1 MTERFGKTRRGDK
14 SVSRRQ
20 FIAGAAAAATVTVMK
35 PSRVRGME
43 ANSRVEVGCV
53 GLGGRGRLIAG
64 MMAKHAGYRIT
75 ALADYFGQVADA
87 AGERFSVPKERRFT
101 GLSGY
106 KRMIAAKVDAV
117 FLETP
122 PCFFPDHAAAAVEA
136 GCHVYMAK
144 PVAVDVPGCVKVAD
158 LGKRATRAGQVFLVD
173 FQTRTH
179 PFFIESIK
187 RIHAGALGQVAFL
200 SSVYNDNGFRDPPLT
215 ETVASRL
222 RHLIWVNDVALGG
235 GMLVNAG
242 IHAVDVALWVA
253 DRLPTSA
260 VGASRA
266 ARPNPHGDT
275 HDVYSVTYRFDDGLI
290 WNHRGEHVPNL
301 WPFTCN
307 CTAYGHGA
315 YFEGDY
321 SGQTN
326 TWVRGGKMAYRG
338 GEIKGLYNSGIQA
351 NLDLFHK
358 NITDGAYDNPT
369 VEPSVGSNLACILG
383 RDAARAG
390 HRLTWA
396 DMMKAGQ
403 RIEADLSGLE
413 D

>member
-1 MTERFGKTRRGDK
+1 MDKGFGTTKRGDRG
-14 SVSRRQ
+14 VSRRQ
-20 FIAGAAAAATVTVMK
+20 FITGAAAAATVAVMK
-35 PSRVRGME
+35 PSRVRGTE

-64 MMAKHAGYRIT
+64 MIAKHAGYRIT
-75 ALADYFGQVADA
+75 AVTDYFPQVAEA
-87 AGERFSVPKERRFT
+87 AGERFKVPEARRFT

-106 KRMIAAKVDAV
+106 KKMIAAKVDAV

-136 GCHVYMAK
+136 GCHVYVAK
-144 PVAVDVPGCVKVAD
+144 PVAVDVPGCVRIAD
-158 LGKRATRAGQVFLVD
+158 LGKRAGKAKRVFLVD

-179 PFFIESIK
+179 PFFIESVK
-187 RIHAGALGQVAFL
+187 RIHGGALGRVAFI

-215 ETVASRL
+215 GTVESRL
-222 RHLIWVNDVALGG
+222 RHLIWVNDIALGG

-253 DRLPTSA
+253 DRLPVSA
-260 VGASRA
+260 MGASRA
-266 ARPNPHGDT
+266 ARPTPHGDT
-275 HDVYSVTYRFDDGLI
+275 RDVYSITYRFEDGLV

-307 CTAYGHGA
+307 CTAYGQGA

-321 SGQTN
+321 SGETQ

-338 GEIKGLYNSGIQA
+338 GQIKGLYNSGIQA
-351 NLDLFHK
+351 NLDIFHK
-358 NITDGAYDNPT
+358 SITEGVYDNPT
-369 VEPSVGSNLACILG
+369 VEPSVASTLACILG
-383 RDAARAG
+383 RDAAHDGRT
-390 HRLTWA
+390 LTWT
-396 DMMKAGQ
+396 DMMKAAK
-403 RIEADLSGLE
+403 RIEPNLTGLK

>member
-1 MTERFGKTRRGDK
+1 MSEPRTTTPAAA
-14 SVSRRQ
+14 VSRRQ
-20 FIAGAAAAATVTVMK
+20 FLAGTAGAAAVAVMK

-43 ANSRVEVGCV
+43 ANGRVEVGLV

-64 MMAKHAGYRIT
+64 MIAKHGGYQIT
-75 ALADYFGQVADA
+75 ALADYFPQVAEP
-87 AGERFSVPKERRFT
+87 AGERFGVPRSRRFT
-101 GLSGY
+101 GLSGCR
-106 KRMIAAKVDAV
+106 RMIAAKVDAV
-117 FLETP
+117 VLETP

-144 PVAVDVPGCVKVAD
+144 PVAVDVPGCTTVAD
-158 LGKRATRAGQVFLVD
+158 LGRRATRRKQVFLVD

-187 RIHAGALGQVAFL
+187 RIHAGALGRVAFL

-215 ETVASRL
+215 ATVESRL
-222 RHLIWVNDVALGG
+222 RHLIWVNDLALGG

-275 HDVYSVTYRFDDGLI
+275 HDVYSITYQFDDGLV

-321 SGQTN
+321 SGQTK
-326 TWVRGGKMAYRG
+326 TWVRGGTMAYRG
-338 GEIKGLYNSGIQA
+338 GQIQGLYNSGIQA
-351 NLDLFHK
+351 NLDTFHK
-358 NITDGAYDNPT
+358 SITDGACDNPT
-369 VEPSVGSNLACILG
+369 VEPSVASTLACILG
-383 RDAARAG
+383 RDAARA
-390 HRLTWA
+390 RTSLTWA
-396 DMMKAGQ
+396 DMMRAAK
-403 RIEADLSGLE
+403 RIEPDLAGLK

>member
-1 MTERFGKTRRGDK
+1 MSEQSGNIGTAAKT
-14 SVSRRQ
+14 VSRRR
-20 FIAGAAAAATVTVMK
+20 FITGAAAAATVAVVQ

-43 ANSRVEVGCV
+43 ANSRVEVGCI
-53 GLGGRGRLIAG
+53 GLGGRGRLIAS
-64 MMAKHAGYRIT
+64 MLDKHAGFQIT
-75 ALADYFGQVADA
+75 AVTDYFPQVADA
-87 AGERFSVPKERRFT
+87 AGERFKAPKGRRFS

-106 KRMIAAKVDAV
+106 KKMIAAKVDAV

-122 PCFFPDHAAAAVEA
+122 PCFFPAHAAAAVDA
-136 GCHVYMAK
+136 GCHVYVAK
-144 PVAVDVPGCVKVAD
+144 PVAVDVPGCVKIAD
-158 LGKRATRAGQVFLVD
+158 LGRRAAKAKQVFLVD

-215 ETVASRL
+215 ETVESRL
-222 RHLIWVNDVALGG
+222 RHLIWVNDLALGG

-253 DRLPTSA
+253 DRLPASA

-275 HDVYSVTYRFDDGLI
+275 HDVYSVTYQFDGGPV

-321 SGQTN
+321 SGQTK

-338 GEIKGLYNSGIQA
+338 GEVKGLYNSGIQV
-351 NLDLFHK
+351 NLDAFHK
-358 NITDGAYDNPT
+358 SITQRAYDNPT
-369 VEPSVGSNLACILG
+369 VEPSVNSTLACILG

-390 HRLTWA
+390 RAITWA
-396 DMMKAGQ
+396 DMMKAGK
-403 RIEADLSGLE
+403 RIEADLSGLK

>member
-1 MTERFGKTRRGDK
+1 MNVGLDTIRRGDK
-14 SVSRRQ
+14 AVSRRR
-20 FIAGAAAAATVTVMK
+20 FITAAAAAATVAVVQ
-35 PSRVRGME
+35 PSRVGGME
-43 ANSRVEVGCV
+43 ANSRIEVGCI

-64 MMAKHAGYRIT
+64 MLDKHAGFQIT
-75 ALADYFGQVADA
+75 ALTDYFPQVADA
-87 AGERFSVPKERRFT
+87 AGERFKVPKGRRFS

-106 KRMIAAKVDAV
+106 KKMIAAKVDAV

-122 PCFFPDHAAAAVEA
+122 PCFFPAHAAAAVDA
-136 GCHVYMAK
+136 GCHVYVAK
-144 PVAVDVPGCVKVAD
+144 PVAVDVPGCVKIAD
-158 LGKRATRAGQVFLVD
+158 LGRRAAKAKQVFLVD

-215 ETVASRL
+215 ETVESRL

-253 DRLPTSA
+253 DRLPAST
-260 VGASRA
+260 VGASQA

-275 HDVYSVTYRFDDGLI
+275 HDAYSITYRFADGLV

-321 SGQTN
+321 SGQTK

-338 GEIKGLYNSGIQA
+338 GQIKGLYNSGIQA

-358 NITDGAYDNPT
+358 NITQRAYDNPT
-369 VEPSVGSNLACILG
+369 VEPSVNSTLACILG
-383 RDAARAG
+383 RDAAHAGRA
-390 HRLTWA
+390 LTWA
-396 DMMKAGQ
+396 DMMKADK
-403 RIEADLSGLE
+403 RIEADLSGLK